1 MSWFKNL
8 FKKKRLPARD
18 HIGRFLANDKGEM
31 LYTDSPAEEIG
42 KALAKALKLD
52 KERAVATINLTI
64 EKKKTD
70 SNCGCDV
77 SLKKCSCSAKPAPAK
92 KAPAKKVP
100 AKSTEKKTAIKKDI
114 ADAPVAKKKPAP
126 KKK

>member
-42 KALAKALKLD
+42 KAKAKALKRD
-52 KERAVATINLTI
+52 KEVAVASIKLTI
-64 EKKKTD
+64 EKTKK
-70 SNCGCDV
+70 
-77 SLKKCSCSAKPAPAK
+77 APAK
-92 KAPAKKVP
+92 KAPAK
-100 AKSTEKKTAIKKDI
+100 STEKKIAIKSEI

>member
-1 MSWFKNL
+1 
-8 FKKKRLPARD
+8 
-18 HIGRFLANDKGEM
+18 M
-31 LYTDSPAEEIG
+31 LYTDSPVEEIER
-42 KALAKALKLD
+42 AKAKSLKRD

-64 EKKKTD
+64 EKKINST
-70 SNCGCDV
+70 CGCDI
-77 SLKKCSCSAKPAPAK
+77 SLKKCGCSAKSASAK